1 MGMETLDGEPPH
13 DAFDMLEKLCD
24 EYQLNLAVHN
34 HAKPSPN
41 WDPETL
47 LKIFQGRSKRIGA
60 CCDTGAWT
68 WSGLSS
74 VETLK
79 KLQGRILTFDL
90 KDVTEERFCVPFGA
104 GKSDIRGIMK
114 ELRRQRFRGVL
125 GIEYSQ
131 RTPNSEA
138 EIARCVTYFDQ
149 VAQELSAPAGA
160 FGEPRLRP

>member
-1 MGMETLDGEPPH
+1 MNNIISRRG
-13 DAFDMLEKLCD
+13 FF
-24 EYQLNLAVHN
+24 
-34 HAKPSPN
+34 
-41 WDPETL
+41 L

-90 KDVTEERFCVPFGA
+90 KDVTEERYCVPFGT

-114 ELRRQRFRGVL
+114 ELHRQRFQGVL
-125 GIEYSQ
+125 GIEYGQ
-131 RTPNSEA
+131 RTPDSEA
-138 EIARCVTYFDQ
+138 EIAQCVTYFDK
-149 VAQELSAPAGA
+149 VAQELAAT
-160 FGEPRLRP
+160 